1 MRVFFVTAIWS
12 ILAYVWLYFIV
23 VANTKELI
31 EPWEALLTLL
41 FFPILTVWAWVADKR
56 ILVYD
61 YVYKKYQKK
70 GNMIK
75 EYEGEELKD
84 GVDDIMDS
92 DLDDREKLLQVL
104 RKIRKEHPDASAEE
118 LEQLA
123 NAEMLRKWVF
133 LLVLNN
139 WNKTKLKGTQIT
151 CFLPYP
157 SHPQHDWRW
166 WYYQGQGW

>member
-1 MRVFFVTAIWS
+1 MFFVTAIWS

-41 FFPILTVWAWVADKR
+41 FFPILTIWAWIADKR

-61 YVYKKYQKK
+61 YVYKKYQQK
-70 GNMIK
+70 GKMIK

-84 GVDDIMDS
+84 GVDDILDS
-92 DLDDREKLLQVL
+92 DMDDREKLLQIL

-123 NAEMLRKWVF
+123 NAEMLRKYVYSIYDF
-133 LLVLNN
+133 SQSNFQGNTSHVLS
-139 WNKTKLKGTQIT
+139 TASRPLAT
-151 CFLPYP
+151 
-157 SHPQHDWRW
+157 
-166 WYYQGQGW
+166 